1 MTTACPVEQ
10 KEQHK
15 DQQQETQKET
25 QKEKQKENRKEN
37 QKIKQQGQQEA
48 LRPASSQSNLF
59 FLSIA
64 SAEILQSI
72 YLGYIRNGGVFIPAT
87 GSYMLGDPVF
97 VLLSL
102 VAEKRKIPMC
112 ATVIWITPI
121 QSQENKCPGIG
132 VRFVD
137 SESKVRGMVERCL
150 PEKKS
155 ASEKLS
161 ENSFHFMM

>member
-15 DQQQETQKET
+15 DQQQETQKEKL
-25 QKEKQKENRKEN
+25 QEKQ
-37 QKIKQQGQQEA
+37 QAQQEA
-48 LRPASSQSNLF
+48 LRYARPLSNLF
-59 FLSIA
+59 FLSIT
-64 SAEILQSI
+64 SAEILQSL

-87 GSYMLGDPVF
+87 GGYMLGDPVF
-97 VLLSL
+97 ILLSL
-102 VAEKRKIPMC
+102 VAEKRKIPIC

-121 QSQENKCPGIG
+121 QSQENKCSGIG
-132 VRFVD
+132 VRFAD
-137 SESKVRGMVERCL
+137 SESKVRGMVERFL

>member
-37 QKIKQQGQQEA
+37 QKIKQQGRQEA

-102 VAEKRKIPMC
+102 EAEKRKIPMC

-121 QSQENKCPGIG
+121 QSQENKCPAIG

-137 SESKVRGMVERCL
+137 SDSKVRGMVERCL
-150 PEKKS
+150 PVKKRVHQKNYLKT
-155 ASEKLS
+155 ATIL
-161 ENSFHFMM
+161 

>member
-72 YLGYIRNGGVFIPAT
+72 YLGYIRNGGFLFLPQAAIC
-87 GSYMLGDPVF
+87 S
-97 VLLSL
+97 
-102 VAEKRKIPMC
+102 
-112 ATVIWITPI
+112 VI
-121 QSQENKCPGIG
+121 
-132 VRFVD
+132 RFLYCC
-137 SESKVRGMVERCL
+137 RW
-150 PEKKS
+150 
-155 ASEKLS
+155 
-161 ENSFHFMM
+161 

>member
-15 DQQQETQKET
+15 DQQQETQKEKR
-25 QKEKQKENRKEN
+25 QEKQ
-37 QKIKQQGQQEA
+37 QAQQEA
-48 LRPASSQSNLF
+48 LRSARPLSNLF
-59 FLSIA
+59 FLSIT
-64 SAEILQSI
+64 SAEILQSL

-150 PEKKS
+150 PGKKS

-161 ENSFHFMM
+161 ENIFHFMM

>member
-15 DQQQETQKET
+15 DQQQETQKEKR
-25 QKEKQKENRKEN
+25 QEKQ
-37 QKIKQQGQQEA
+37 QAQQEA

-64 SAEILQSI
+64 SAEILQSL
-72 YLGYIRNGGVFIPAT
+72 YLSYIRNGGVFIPAT
-87 GSYMLGDPVF
+87 GGYMLGDPVF
-97 VLLSL
+97 ILLSL
-102 VAEKRKIPMC
+102 VAEKRKIPIC

-121 QSQENKCPGIG
+121 QSQENKCSGIG
-132 VRFVD
+132 VRFAD
-137 SESKVRGMVERCL
+137 SESKVRGMVERFL

>member
-15 DQQQETQKET
+15 DQQQETQKEKL
-25 QKEKQKENRKEN
+25 QEKQ
-37 QKIKQQGQQEA
+37 QAQQEA
-48 LRPASSQSNLF
+48 LRSARPLSNLF
-59 FLSIA
+59 FLSIT
-64 SAEILQSI
+64 SAEILQSL